1 MLSFI
6 IHVLEE
12 GMLFGVMAL
21 GVYITFKVLN
31 FPDLTVDGSYPL
43 GAAVSAI
50 MIIKGV
56 NPFLSLLVA
65 VLAGILAGLFTGFLH
80 TKLKIAPLLAGIL
93 SMICLYSINLRIMG
107 RPNIS
112 LSRYLGHE
120 TIITILNRV
129 NFPLNKV
136 YFILLVF
143 FVILISLKFLL
154 DIFLHT
160 EIGLSLRATGDNERM
175 IRSQGVNTD
184 TTKLIGLSLSNGL
197 VALSGALYAQYQG
210 FADVGMG
217 IGMIVAG
224 LASIITGGALV
235 RGRTIGIM
243 TFSAIIGAM
252 VYRAALAAALKWGYN
267 FGFKPT
273 DLKLLTGLLVIII
286 LSLPVIRSKLK
297 IRELKVV
304 KNH

>member
-1 MLSFI
+1 M
-6 IHVLEE
+6 
-12 GMLFGVMAL
+12 
-21 GVYITFKVLN
+21 
-31 FPDLTVDGSYPL
+31 
-43 GAAVSAI
+43 
-50 MIIKGV
+50 
-56 NPFLSLLVA
+56 
-65 VLAGILAGLFTGFLH
+65 
-80 TKLKIAPLLAGIL
+80 
-93 SMICLYSINLRIMG
+93 R

-112 LSRYLGHE
+112 LSRYLGYE
-120 TIITILNRV
+120 TVITILNRV

-136 YFILLVF
+136 YLTLLFFFIILV
-143 FVILISLKFLL
+143 SLKFLL

-160 EIGLSLRATGDNERM
+160 EIGLSLRATGDNEQM

-243 TFSAIIGAM
+243 TFSAIVGAI
-252 VYRAALAAALKWGYN
+252 VYRSALAAALKWGYN

-286 LSLPVIRSKLK
+286 LSFPVIRSKLK
-297 IRELKVV
+297 IREPKVV